1 MFENEKINALK
12 NISHQNCFVGAV
24 FTRMVPTPLGWVFV
38 FCFVLV
44 FVFVFCFFL
53 FWLFHVT
60 SISVFI
66 SYLFHFQVY
75 HGKCTDFFV
84 VVNNV
89 LGFAK
94 KENKKNP
101 FEFALE

>member
-12 NISHQNCFVGAV
+12 NISHQNSFVGAV

-60 SISVFI
+60 SIICIYILFVSLSSV
-66 SYLFHFQVY
+66 SWQMYR
-75 HGKCTDFFV
+75 FFV

-94 KENKKNP
+94 KENKKTLLSLP
-101 FEFALE
+101 

>member
-1 MFENEKINALK
+1 MKTTLGKLSATTIVLLALC
-12 NISHQNCFVGAV
+12 SHAWSPHPQVG
-24 FTRMVPTPLGWVFV
+24 FFG
-38 FCFVLV
+38 FCF
-44 FVFVFCFFL
+44 CFL
-53 FWLFHVT
+53 GAFHVT

-84 VVNNV
+84 NNV

-94 KENKKNP
+94 KENKQKKNP

>member
-1 MFENEKINALK
+1 MMFGNEKRNALK
-12 NISHQNCFVGAV
+12 NSHQNSFVSTM
-24 FTRMVPTPLGWVFV
+24 FTRMVPIPQIGSFLGVGFFFPFV
-38 FCFVLV
+38 FCLGFFFGGGV
-44 FVFVFCFFL
+44 CFS
-53 FWLFHVT
+53 VT

-84 VVNNV
+84 NV

-94 KENKKNP
+94 KKKSTLLSLP
-101 FEFALE
+101 